1 LFLNLICSSRNC
13 SWCVIWPL
21 CCLLFFVVWC
31 CFCAWIYFVV
41 LIDDAQCFLA
51 CSFLKF
57 VVHCCSLVFVLNLCF
72 LCVCRD
78 LWFEFL
84 VVVLV
89 GWFSCCFVFVIIA
102 RIPCSL
108 FLNLIFSYSNL
119 LFLLLVGFCVDMFS
133 VYFDVWFEFMILF
146 LVLCSWI
153 WFSWLKVLLVCV
165 STLINVI
172 GLCSAMLLVVLEFM
186 LGSWW

>member
-1 LFLNLICSSRNC
+1 
-13 SWCVIWPL
+13 
-21 CCLLFFVVWC
+21 
-31 CFCAWIYFVV
+31 
-41 LIDDAQCFLA
+41 
-51 CSFLKF
+51 
-57 VVHCCSLVFVLNLCF
+57 LVFVLNLCF

-102 RIPCSL
+102 RISCSL

-133 VYFDVWFEFMILF
+133 VYFDVWFEFLIPF
-146 LVLCSWI
+146 LVLCS
-153 WFSWLKVLLVCV
+153 
-165 STLINVI
+165 
-172 GLCSAMLLVVLEFM
+172 
-186 LGSWW
+186 